1 MSFMFSFQSPVEAFF
16 GFGSIEKIKE
26 IMNPY
31 KSIGIV
37 SGRTS
42 IETTGMKAFLESELA
57 DKSLHFFQEVE
68 ENPSINTIIRGGTF
82 MRKARCEAIV
92 AVGGGSPLD
101 AAKSIAVFATNNDS
115 FYELLAKKDMP
126 NKPLP
131 VLAVPTTC
139 GTGSEMNAYSIIT
152 DVEKTDKINFSKPCM
167 FPKWAVIDPG
177 LLKTLNEK
185 TLLATVFDAFTH
197 SMEGLVSL
205 RANPF
210 SDMCAMTSLELI
222 LATLSAAEDLK
233 DDRVLA
239 NFMYA
244 SSLAGVV
251 ILHTGTTLLHSL
263 GYYLTN
269 NKKIHHS
276 TANAMLIP
284 CFMEM
289 LQENDVVKSGVIPSL
304 FEKHGFDLSFW
315 LERLGADSLS
325 SVLTMDEKRIMAE
338 YAISKPNMKST
349 PFEAD
354 ADYVVK
360 KLI

>member
-1 MSFMFSFQSPVEAFF
+1 MSYIFSFQSPVEAFF

-26 IMNPY
+26 LMAPFRT
-31 KSIGIV
+31 IGIV

-42 IETTGMKAFLESELA
+42 LDATGMRAFLEAELA
-57 DKSLHFFQEVE
+57 GKQLHFFSEVE

-82 MRKARCEAIV
+82 MRSARCEAVI

-101 AAKSIAVFATNNDS
+101 AAKSIAVFAANNDS

-152 DVEKTDKINFSKPCM
+152 DAEKTDKINFTKPCM
-167 FPKWAVIDPG
+167 FPKWAVLDPG
-177 LLKTLNEK
+177 LLKTLNER

-197 SMEGLVSL
+197 SMEGLISL

-210 SDMCAMTSLELI
+210 SDMCAMTSMELI

-233 DDRVLA
+233 DDRALA

-244 SSLAGVV
+244 SSLAGTV

-269 NKKIHHS
+269 NKKIHHG

-289 LQENDVVKSGVIPSL
+289 LREKGVQKFGVIPSL
-304 FEKHGFDLSFW
+304 FEKHGFDLDFW
-315 LERLGADSLS
+315 LERLGAESLS
-325 SVLTMDEKRIMAE
+325 SVLSMEEKSVMAA
-338 YAISKPNMKST
+338 YALGKPNMKST

-354 ADYVVK
+354 ADYVVR
-360 KLI
+360 KLV